1 MFPAGGMGK
10 YGKTFEDMQRKL
22 QKLDADL
29 KERVVEAA
37 AGGGMVKVKVNGHME
52 VQKCVLSDEAV
63 KLNDKEL
70 LEDLI
75 AAACNQAIQKA
86 RTQVA
91 EETSKVATGLGVPAG
106 MNFPGLGT

>member
-37 AGGGMVKVKVNGHME
+37 VGGGMVKVKVNGCE
-52 VQKCVLSDEAV
+52 EIVDIKIEKDVINPD
-63 KLNDKEL
+63 DKGM
-70 LEDLI
+70 LEDLVL
-75 AAACNQAIQKA
+75 AATNEGIKKA
-86 RTQVA
+86 KKLREA
-91 EETSKVATGLGVPAG
+91 ELAKITGMV
-106 MNFPGLGT
+106 MPGLM

>member
-37 AGGGMVKVKVNGHME
+37 AGGGMVKVKVNGGE
-52 VQKCVLSDEAV
+52 EIVDIKIEKDVINPD
-63 KLNDKEL
+63 DKGM
-70 LEDLI
+70 LEDLVL
-75 AAACNQAIQKA
+75 AAANEGIKKA
-86 RTQVA
+86 KKLREA
-91 EETSKVATGLGVPAG
+91 ELAKITG
-106 MNFPGLGT
+106 MTMPGLM

>member
-37 AGGGMVKVKVNGHME
+37 AGGGMVKVKVNGAEE
-52 VQKCVLSDEAV
+52 VVDIKIEKDVINPD
-63 KLNDKEL
+63 DKGM
-70 LEDLI
+70 LEDLVL
-75 AAACNQAIQKA
+75 AAVNEGIKKA
-86 RTQVA
+86 KKLREA
-91 EETSKVATGLGVPAG
+91 ELAKITGMV
-106 MNFPGLGT
+106 MPGLM

>member
-37 AGGGMVKVKVNGHME
+37 AGGGMVKVKVNGGE
-52 VQKCVLSDEAV
+52 EIVDIKIEKDVINPD
-63 KLNDKEL
+63 DKGM
-70 LEDLI
+70 LEDLVL
-75 AAACNQAIQKA
+75 AAVNEGIKKA
-86 RTQVA
+86 KKLREA
-91 EETSKVATGLGVPAG
+91 ELAKITGMV
-106 MNFPGLGT
+106 MPGLM